1 MINQP
6 QQVSNVMSNFA
17 GTVSGRPRKIYAGT
31 AVTDGAGIATFYVTQ
46 DGTSTG
52 VPFMST
58 IEGFWS
64 STLSTAGV
72 VNVADVINYDI
83 GSNFVRARSRQFNGA
98 LVILGLSVLAVP
110 TFATGVTI
118 SFLVWGD

>member
-1 MINQP
+1 MINTPP
-6 QQVSNVMSNFA
+6 QISNVMTNFT
-17 GTVSGRPRKIYAGT
+17 GTPSGRPRKLYAGS
-31 AVTDGAGIATFYVTQ
+31 AVTDASGIATFYVTQ

-52 VPFMST
+52 IPVMNN

-64 STLSTAGV
+64 SIISTAGV
-72 VNVADVINYDI
+72 VNVADTINYAT
-83 GSNFVRARSRQFNGA
+83 GANFVQARARQFNGA

-110 TFATGVTI
+110 TFATGATI